1 MRRRTR
7 ERLLAFILPLLLSF
21 LPGCT
26 KPVRQELDQTNA
38 RLRALQELVNAVNGE
53 LTSLNQIVA
62 ELDDSHTLLPG
73 SVVETE
79 DGYELSFK
87 DGRKISIHIGRDGQD
102 GRSIVPVG
110 VRLEEDGLYYWT
122 VDGEWL
128 LDAGG
133 NRMRAG
139 SADGADGYVP
149 QTKVEDGFWWI
160 SMDGGA
166 TYEKLAGCGEMD
178 GLGLF
183 KGMEITALGKVLLT
197 LWDGTV
203 MEIPS
208 RFPFRMSFAGAVRD
222 TVLIAAGETLPIP
235 YEVLVEGETD
245 QPLTVTSGTDG
256 VYLSR
261 IEAGETPGKGV
272 VIVRAPRDYAD
283 GYILLSASCGG
294 YSALKMITFR
304 PREITLAEAGTTVR
318 LGSGSASR
326 TIPYKTNFDYVIQ
339 VAEGSWLEVAPG
351 PETEALTFTA
361 LPNTGG
367 EVRTC
372 EVTVRPKDNPE
383 YVCTTFRVYQ
393 ATDSYTIRMEEGGP
407 FTFDAATMRLEA
419 PAEGG
424 DTDLWI
430 TFPSELSAS
439 VPGEEGWLRAEMV
452 TEDGFRRLK
461 VHVDP
466 APEALGREA
475 VLRIQLKTGGIP
487 VGEIKVVQAG
497 E

>member
-1 MRRRTR
+1 MWKMIRDWV
-7 ERLLAFILPLLLSF
+7 LAGVLPVILSF

-26 KPVRQELDQTNA
+26 KPVQQELDQTQA
-38 RLRALQELVNAVNGE
+38 RLRALQELVDAVNGE

-128 LDAGG
+128 LDADGR
-133 NRMRAG
+133 RMRAG
-139 SADGADGYVP
+139 SVDGTDGYVP
-149 QTKVEDGFWWI
+149 QTKVEDDFWWI

-166 TYEKLAGCGEMD
+166 TWEKLAGCGEMD
-178 GLGLF
+178 GLGVF
-183 KGMEITALGKVLLT
+183 KDMDITALGKVLLT

-208 RFPFRMSFAGAVRD
+208 RFPFKMSFAGPVRD

-235 YEVLVEGETD
+235 YEVLIEGETD

-256 VYLSR
+256 VYLSQ
-261 IEAGETPGKGV
+261 IETGETPGKGV
-272 VIVRAPRDYAD
+272 VKVRAPKDYAD

-304 PREITLAEAGTTVR
+304 PREIIPADARSTVR
-318 LGSGSASR
+318 LGSGSESK
-326 TIPYKTNFDYVIQ
+326 TIPYKTNFEYVVQ
-339 VAEGSWLEVAPG
+339 TAEGSWLEIVPD
-351 PETEALTFTA
+351 PETETLTFTA

-372 EVTVRPKDNPE
+372 EVTVRPKDNPD

-393 ATDSYTIRMEEGGP
+393 ATESFTIRMEDGGR
-407 FTFDAATMRLEA
+407 FAFDAAAMRLEA

-424 DTDLWI
+424 DTDLWM

-439 VPGEEGWLRAEMV
+439 VPGEEDWLRAEVV
-452 TEDGFRRLK
+452 TEDGFHRLK

-466 APEALGREA
+466 VPDAQGREA
-475 VLRIQLKTGGIP
+475 NLLIQLKTGGIP
-487 VGEIKVVQAG
+487 IGEIKVVQAG